1 MLPNNKHFSPELEK
15 PLGMQEGQRKRK
27 RTIFSRVQLTEL
39 EKVFA
44 VTPYPDISIRERLA
58 EIIGLPEAKIQ
69 VWFQN
74 RRARS
79 IKSGKLSRSSLKRSP
94 AKRLP
99 YPGHSNP
106 YHARAPPGS
115 QTLYNSRQYP
125 VAGGNYRNQFVPEFK
140 HHRSS
145 AQQEHSQSAPNLSAN
160 VQNFLDDGFHFN
172 AQSPAVDT
180 QGVSQYFNPFCSNL
194 NHGRKMDRGATS
206 GYQVE
211 VCGKFLVSEQII
223 PNQQPFWEETPEDLR
238 ENGPQTSLGS
248 ISDLIY
254 NAAIVTNL
262 GDS

>member
-1 MLPNNKHFSPELEK
+1 
-15 PLGMQEGQRKRK
+15 GQRKRK

-79 IKSGKLSRSSLKRSP
+79 IKK
-94 AKRLP
+94 
-99 YPGHSNP
+99 
-106 YHARAPPGS
+106 
-115 QTLYNSRQYP
+115 
-125 VAGGNYRNQFVPEFK
+125 FK

-211 VCGKFLVSEQII
+211 II